1 MECLCPSV
9 HPLVSPRRKVWI
21 TYIQA
26 YMPHES
32 SEDSSNQPD
41 GPMGSHRCPPW
52 PTEWRYQKFDRNRY
66 RDFFSDTKF
75 SETDTETFFPIPNF
89 PKPKPSKNWQ
99 KFRNQEV
106 SKPKCQSLPKG
117 LPATLRKEVSPTLPW
132 QERTVRRGGL
142 SPQKDTSTTS
152 WDTSFEPLKGIL
164 KSDNQSKPE
173 QLTKHLIFSSIWFDY
188 WFVGKSPSS

>member
-66 RDFFSDTKF
+66 RDFF
-75 SETDTETFFPIPNF
+75 PIPNF
-89 PKPKPSKNWQ
+89 PKPIPRLFFRYQIFRNRNRYPQKIGKSFETE
-99 KFRNQEV
+99 KFRNRNVNLWPWLMIGYLSCFPTWVCFLAPSPDQM
-106 SKPKCQSLPKG
+106 LWG
-117 LPATLRKEVSPTLPW
+117 RNLRVLAQPW
-132 QERTVRRGGL
+132 RRG
-142 SPQKDTSTTS
+142 
-152 WDTSFEPLKGIL
+152 WAEPK
-164 KSDNQSKPE
+164 
-173 QLTKHLIFSSIWFDY
+173 TKN
-188 WFVGKSPSS
+188 